1 MSHETTQPTLDRTT
15 PATPAE
21 NLQALTL
28 LETAA
33 LLAIHRATLDRAPI
47 TTSAYLTEALFV
59 LLEKRRVLQRCDEE
73 DLRRPDGLQRAI
85 YDPVCWRYLGDWQAT
100 PLIGS
105 AIEGR
110 LRTCAGSEHS
120 LHDRLQ
126 LWRALADA
134 EAEGYLAHL
143 LRRHAFEARWA
154 MDLAPIPWESG
165 ITLSQMRYV
174 IWASV
179 REGAAAFLRTS
190 SDSDHARNVIASAVR
205 RRAQWI
211 AGRPDVGQSFVPQA
225 SARPPLLLTIF
236 LSDVAPL
243 GRAYWLSTPTL
254 DALRATK
261 APDFSST
268 AIHTSEDH
276 DD

>member
-1 MSHETTQPTLDRTT
+1 LSHETTQSTLDGTAPT
-15 PATPAE
+15 APAE
-21 NLQALTL
+21 NLQGLTL

-33 LLAIHRATLDRAPI
+33 LLAIHRATRDRAPVSPSI
-47 TTSAYLTEALFV
+47 YLTEALFV
-59 LLEKRRVLQRCDEE
+59 LLEKRHILKRCAEG
-73 DLRRPDGLQRAI
+73 DLRKPDGLQRAI
-85 YDPVCWRYLGDWQAT
+85 YDPVCWRYLADWRAT
-100 PLIGS
+100 PLLES
-105 AIEGR
+105 AIESH
-110 LRTCAGSEHS
+110 LRVCASDERS

-134 EAEGYLAHL
+134 EVEGYLAHL

-154 MDLAPIPWESG
+154 MDLPPTRWESG

-190 SDSDHARNVIASAVR
+190 LDHDHARMVIASAVQ

-211 AGRPDVGQSFVPQA
+211 AGRPDMGESFVPHA
-225 SARPPLLLTIF
+225 SARPSLLLGIF

-243 GRAYWLSTPTL
+243 GSAYWRSTPTL
-254 DALRATK
+254 KALRTIAV
-261 APDFSST
+261 PGVSST
-268 AIHTSEDH
+268 PTNPSGEHND
-276 DD
+276 